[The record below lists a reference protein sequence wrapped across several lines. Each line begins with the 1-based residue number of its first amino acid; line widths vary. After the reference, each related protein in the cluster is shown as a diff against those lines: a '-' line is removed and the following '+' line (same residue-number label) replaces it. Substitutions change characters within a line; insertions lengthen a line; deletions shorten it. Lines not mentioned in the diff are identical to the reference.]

1 MILFNQRSTN
11 DYFEGIANNIV
22 RKIDSLDD
30 DDIVNYNQAFVEKL
44 ISEYKINTSFS
55 INDLKDYNLEMYPS
69 DETFSIRTGKLR
81 VAIVFYE
88 YNIEGN
94 SYLLNLKPSSSIN
107 ILTEVQLTNSSLKFY
122 INSHNNDL
130 NITDQQLVL
139 IKNQRDSLIT
149 NIKNNINKVIS
160 DCEKFNN
167 ILEVNIINLLEKRKE
182 KIIQHRA
189 MKEKLRWY
197 NIL

>member
-189 MKEKLRWY
+189 MKEKLR
-197 NIL
+197 

>member
-189 MKEKLRWY
+189 MKEKLK
-197 NIL
+197 